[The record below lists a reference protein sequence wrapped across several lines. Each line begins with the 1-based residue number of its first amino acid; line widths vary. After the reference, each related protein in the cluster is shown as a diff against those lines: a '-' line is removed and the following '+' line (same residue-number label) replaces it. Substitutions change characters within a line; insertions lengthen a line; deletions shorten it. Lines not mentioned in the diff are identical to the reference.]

1 MSKQYYATNYD
12 NAVILTA
19 VEADGWSIK
28 ASEKITD
35 GEPNSYELRRT
46 PDASTFVGFYP
57 GTFGPPMFDMR
68 NASEDDCD
76 LIDQFDCVGENT
88 YFASLED
95 EMTEVTV
102 KLINIVYDTIDG
114 DGIDHRDSLTADDIP
129 PERVLTVEVSV
140 LYAEDEDHLSEIA
153 MDAVDG
159 DWLIESCD
167 LEILE
172 DADNEQDA

>member
-1 MSKQYYATNYD
+1 MSKEYYALHYD
-12 NAVILTA
+12 SASVLEA

-28 ASEKITD
+28 ASEKIMD
-35 GEPNSYELRRT
+35 GEPISYKLRRT
-46 PDASTFVGFYP
+46 PDAPTFVVFIP

-95 EMTEVTV
+95 EMVEVTV
-102 KLINIVYDTIDG
+102 KLTNIVYDTIDG
-114 DGIDHRDSLTADDIP
+114 DGIDHRDNLTADDIP
-129 PERVLTVEVSV
+129 SERVLTVEVSV
-140 LYAEDEDHLSEIA
+140 LHADDEDHLSEVA
-153 MDAVDG
+153 LDAADG

-167 LEILE
+167 LEIV
-172 DADNEQDA
+172 ADGDE